1 MIEKDYGFIIQI
13 ESVPRIKDLDG
24 MLKLNN
30 KIEEEHQ
37 EENFFSNYHPDGDE
51 DYEKCFEYDWN
62 KGNLDK
68 LISNP

>member
-30 KIEEEHQ
+30 KIEEEH
-37 EENFFSNYHPDGDE
+37 
-51 DYEKCFEYDWN
+51 
-62 KGNLDK
+62 
-68 LISNP
+68 